1 MHGISWPGDSELS
14 PCRQVWGALHC
25 PMGAGPTVGT
35 MDAPGCG
42 AALRMGAGL
51 GMDGGSRAQGQQL
64 VEGKRETSLL
74 HCCV

>member
-1 MHGISWPGDSELS
+1 
-14 PCRQVWGALHC
+14 
-25 PMGAGPTVGT
+25 MGAGPTVGT

-74 HCCV
+74 LCCV